1 MANLST
7 NTKENPSTTEKL
19 GTKENPII
27 TIDGVAYHL
36 SDLSDIAK
44 QQLGSLRATDVE
56 IARLEA
62 QLAML
67 KTARI
72 AYARAAKE
80 ELAN

>member
-1 MANLST
+1 MVNSVT
-7 NTKENPSTTEKL
+7 NTTESKNAMEIPT
-19 GTKENPII
+19 TKENPII
-27 TIDGVAYHL
+27 TIDGVEYHM

-62 QLAML
+62 QLAMF

-80 ELAN
+80 ELAK

>member
-1 MANLST
+1 MAKRGKILANATANT
-7 NTKENPSTTEKL
+7 NTKENPV
-19 GTKENPII
+19 I
-27 TIDGVAYHL
+27 TIDGVEYHMN
-36 SDLSDIAK
+36 DLSDTCK

-62 QLAML
+62 QLAMF

-80 ELAN
+80 ELSK